1 MKIILSGG
9 GTGGHIYPALAI
21 AGELKER
28 LPEVQLL
35 YVGTPAGMESRIVPE
50 AGLAYASLNVS
61 GIDRTS
67 MLKASKSIVKF
78 PNSFFQARNIIKDFE
93 PDIIVGTGG
102 YVSFPIVLAGTFMGI
117 KTIIHE
123 QNAYPGLANRNLAK
137 RVDRVLLTFPEA
149 SQYLDSENIKITG
162 LPVRKQMMHTD
173 KQQSRQ
179 SLGLDQNL
187 FTILAF
193 GGSLGAKTINN
204 ALLDFIDRSRG
215 ENLQIIWITGEAA
228 YEEIQEKL
236 TEKYDL
242 ETIRPQITLLP
253 YMNNMEQ
260 AMGAADLAV
269 CRAGASTVSELEVIG
284 LPAILVPFPFAADN
298 HQEKNARALVDKNAA
313 YLVIDEFFD
322 GTELHK
328 KVQEIQKQPEKLRIM
343 GQNML
348 KEAKPNALKEIVD
361 EILKLAPNQP

>member
-28 LPEVQLL
+28 LPEAQLL
-35 YVGTPAGMESRIVPE
+35 YVGTPAGMESRIVPA
-50 AGLAYASLNVS
+50 AGLAYASIDIS

-78 PNSFFQARNIIKDFE
+78 PNSFFQARNIIKDFN

-137 RVDRVLLTFPEA
+137 RVDRILLTFPEA
-149 SQYLDSENIKITG
+149 RQYIESENIKVTG

-173 KQQSRQ
+173 RKQARQ
-179 SLGLDQNL
+179 QLGLDANL

-204 ALLDFIDRSRG
+204 AMFDFIDRSRSQS
-215 ENLQIIWITGEAA
+215 LQIIWITGEAA
-228 YEEIQEKL
+228 YEQIQEEL
-236 TEKYDL
+236 AGRFDL
-242 ETIRPQITLLP
+242 KTIRPRIKLFP
-253 YMNNMEQ
+253 YLNNMEQ

-322 GTELHK
+322 GAELYK
-328 KVQEIQKQPEKLRIM
+328 KVQELLKDPEKLKIM

-348 KEAKPNALKEIVD
+348 KEAKPDALNEIVN
-361 EILKLAPNQP
+361 EILKLSPNNR

>member
-1 MKIILSGG
+1 MKVILSGG

-50 AGLAYASLNVS
+50 AGLAYASLDVS

-215 ENLQIIWITGEAA
+215 EKLQIIWITGEAA

-242 ETIRPQITLLP
+242 KTIRPQITLLP

-284 LPAILVPFPFAADN
+284 LPAILVPFPFAANN

-328 KVQEIQKQPEKLRIM
+328 KIQEIQKQPEKLRIM

-348 KEAKPNALKEIVD
+348 KEAKPNALKEIAD
-361 EILKLAPNQP
+361 EILKLAP

>member
-21 AGELKER
+21 AAEIKER

-35 YVGTPAGMESRIVPE
+35 YVGTPSGMESKIVPA
-50 AGLAYASLNVS
+50 AGIAYTSLDVS

-67 MLKASKSIVKF
+67 MLKASKSMIKF
-78 PNSFFQARNIIKDFE
+78 PGSFFQARGIIKEFN

-137 RVDRVLLTFPEA
+137 RVDRILLTFPEA
-149 SQYLDSENIKITG
+149 RQYLDSENIKVTG
-162 LPVRKQMMHTD
+162 LPVRKEMMHTD
-173 KQQSRQ
+173 KKQSRRL
-179 SLGLDQNL
+179 LGLDASL

-193 GGSLGAKTINN
+193 GGSLGARTINN
-204 ALLDFIDRSRG
+204 AMIDFIDRSRSQS
-215 ENLQIIWITGEAA
+215 LQIIWITGEAA
-228 YEEIQEKL
+228 YEQIQGELASKF
-236 TEKYDL
+236 DL
-242 ETIRPQITLLP
+242 NTIRPRIKLFPNLNQ
-253 YMNNMEQ
+253 MEQ
-260 AMGAADLAV
+260 AMSAADLAV

-284 LPAILVPFPFAADN
+284 LPAILVPYPFAADN
-298 HQEKNARALVDKNAA
+298 HQEKNARALANKNAA
-313 YLVIDEFFD
+313 FLVIDEFFD
-322 GTELHK
+322 GAEMYK
-328 KVQEIQKQPEKLRIM
+328 KVQELLKQPEKLRIM

-348 KEAKPNALKEIVD
+348 KEAKPEALKEIVD
-361 EILKLAPNQP
+361 EILKLAPK

>member
-28 LPEVQLL
+28 LPGVQLL

-50 AGLAYASLNVS
+50 AGLAYASLDVS

-78 PNSFFQARNIIKDFE
+78 PNSFFQARSINKDFA
-93 PDIIVGTGG
+93 PDIIIGTGG

-137 RVDRVLLTFPEA
+137 RVDRILLTFSEA
-149 SQYLDSENIKITG
+149 GQYLPAGNIKVTG

-173 KQQSRQ
+173 KQQARQ

-215 ENLQIIWITGEAA
+215 EKLQIIWITGEAA
-228 YEEIQEKL
+228 YQEIQEKL
-236 TEKYDL
+236 AEKFDL
-242 ETIRPQITLLP
+242 KTIRPQITLLP

-298 HQEKNARALVDKNAA
+298 HQEKNARALVNKNAA

-328 KVQEIQKQPEKLRIM
+328 KVQEIRKQPEKLKIM

-361 EILKLAPNQP
+361 EILKLAP

>member
-28 LPEVQLL
+28 LPGVQLL

-50 AGLAYASLNVS
+50 AGLAYASLDVS

-215 ENLQIIWITGEAA
+215 EKLQIIWITGEAA

-242 ETIRPQITLLP
+242 KTIRPQITLLP

-328 KVQEIQKQPEKLRIM
+328 KIQEIQKQPEKLRIM

-348 KEAKPNALKEIVD
+348 KEAKPNALKEIAD
-361 EILKLAPNQP
+361 EILKLAP

>member
-50 AGLAYASLNVS
+50 AGLAYASLDVS

-215 ENLQIIWITGEAA
+215 EKLQIIWITGEAA

-242 ETIRPQITLLP
+242 KTIRPQITLLP

-328 KVQEIQKQPEKLRIM
+328 KIQEIQKQPEKLRIM

-348 KEAKPNALKEIVD
+348 KEAKPNALKEIAD
-361 EILKLAPNQP
+361 EILKLAP

>member
-28 LPEVQLL
+28 LPGIQLL

-50 AGLAYASLNVS
+50 AGLAYTSLDVS

-137 RVDRVLLTFPEA
+137 RVDRILLTFPEA
-149 SQYLDSENIKITG
+149 RQYVDSVNIKVTG

-173 KQQSRQ
+173 KQQARQ
-179 SLGLDQNL
+179 SLGLDQKL

-215 ENLQIIWITGEAA
+215 EKLQIIWITGEAA
-228 YEEIQEKL
+228 FEEIREKL
-236 TEKYDL
+236 AEKFDL
-242 ETIRPQITLLP
+242 KTIRPQITLLP

-322 GTELHK
+322 GTELYK
-328 KVQEIQKQPEKLRIM
+328 KIQEIQKQPEKLRIM

-348 KEAKPNALKEIVD
+348 KEAKPNALKEIAD
-361 EILKLAPNQP
+361 EILKLAP